1 VSERHAVG
9 GLTSTRMPA
18 PASRGSALVPSRAFV
33 LRLCLHL
40 AVWAPFVAGV
50 VEEVRL
56 GWRPVGDGAAIA
68 LRSWDSLTA
77 HGPLVGQATR
87 LGHEVYDP
95 GPLEYWL
102 LAIPVHIDPRYGV
115 MWGAALW
122 CMVAASLAIEAA
134 WSALGGLGGFISAAV
149 ILGALAS
156 RPLIALQPFWN
167 PWFGTMFLLAAL
179 AASWAALSGNRRWW
193 VVLVVT
199 ASVAS
204 QAHLVFALPSVA
216 LVVVTLVVGLVDSLR
231 AKSGYWWVVAGLIAG
246 AGCWYAPFIQQLTG
260 RPGNLAGLLD
270 NQGNGP
276 MTGATFGLKSLTAS
290 IQPPPLWWTVSSHV
304 PAATRIADRPA
315 GFAVVALIVTAAVLV
330 IAVRPLR
337 SRRLAALAAVGL
349 LVSLAVLVTY
359 SRIPVRSTSLSTLK
373 YLDTI
378 LFPVGVLAWLVV
390 GSAVVLAGRRL
401 ISRRRTRSEAPGT
414 PSAPGIAASG
424 TPSAPGIP
432 VGSGTTAAG
441 TATAPEISVA
451 PGTTTAPQVPVASE
465 TASSGT
471 PSVSEISVGS
481 GTATAP
487 EVPAAAGIAAPGT
500 PSAGP
505 RRVRAARAATL
516 AAVVLSAVGSFLVVA
531 QRGPPDD
538 APLAGLIGLA
548 SQRVEHALPRQPIVL
563 MVKESQVSHQGRL
576 VLGLVWKLRVDGYR
590 ARVRPLAARELGP
603 DYMFRDQPLPQVT
616 VHVRGDDVSVRVAQP
631 GPRHLMPTAP
641 AGVSG

>member
-276 MTGATFGLKSLTAS
+276 MTGAAFGLKSLTAS

-315 GFAVVALIVTAAVLV
+315 GFAVAALIVTAAVLV

-337 SRRLAALAAVGL
+337 SRRLAALAAVSL

-414 PSAPGIAASG
+414 ASAPGIAASG

-451 PGTTTAPQVPVASE
+451 SGTTTAPQVPVASE
-465 TASSGT
+465 TASSGR